1 MNGNSGDAGV
11 TWPADVWQGI
21 NDAVLQEVHKVRIA
35 QQVFPTTM
43 LDGDPT
49 EVQDQAI
56 NFANLSIREGR
67 TKQFVEIYQE
77 FPLTSTQVANEA
89 TDKTCQTLARMAAK
103 ALALAEDVVIFQGR
117 DGAAALGGVHEDQV
131 EAADHGLLGEASPRN
146 ADDGDPRRVSVPID
160 VARLDPPRPGVNYG
174 ENVFSAVVQGIA
186 KLVSKGQAPNYALF
200 LPTGVYA
207 DTFVPPSNGSLIT
220 TADRIKPLVEGGFYG
235 TGTLPESRGL
245 LVALGGDPTCLF
257 MGQEANTEFE
267 RKQGREYIFRVSE
280 RFNFIERDPRSLV
293 ALRFN

>member
-11 TWPADVWQGI
+11 TWSADVWQGI
-21 NDAVLQEVHKVRIA
+21 TDAVIQEVHKVKVG
-35 QQVFPTTM
+35 QKVFPTTM

-49 EVQDQAI
+49 ELQDQAI
-56 NFANLSIREGR
+56 DFANLSIREGR

-77 FPLTSTQVANEA
+77 FPLTSTQVMKEA
-89 TDKTCQTLARMAAK
+89 VDKTCQTLSRMAAK
-103 ALALAEDVVIFQGR
+103 TLALAEDIVLFQGLNGKL
-117 DGAAALGGVHEDQV
+117 DGVHLDQV
-131 EAADHGLLGEASPRN
+131 EAAEHGLLGEASPGN
-146 ADDGDPRRVSVPID
+146 ADDVDPRRVSVPIE
-160 VARLDPPRPGVNYG
+160 VNPLKPARPGVVYG
-174 ENVFSAVVQGIA
+174 ENVFSAVVAGIA

-200 LPTGVYA
+200 LPTRVYA

-235 TGTLPESRGL
+235 TGTLPDNRGL

-257 MGQEANTEFE
+257 MGREANTEFE

-293 ALRFN
+293 ELRFN

>member
-11 TWPADVWQGI
+11 TWSADVWQGI
-21 NDAVLQEVHKVRIA
+21 TDAVVQEVAKIRIG
-35 QQVFPTTM
+35 QKVFPATM

-49 EVQDQAI
+49 ELQDQAI
-56 NFANLSIREGR
+56 DFQNLSIREGR

-77 FPLTSTQVANEA
+77 FPLTSTQVAKEA
-89 TDKTCQTLARMAAK
+89 TDKTCQTLSRMAAK

-117 DGAAALGGVHEDQV
+117 DGNLGGVHEDQV
-131 EAADHGLLGEASPRN
+131 EAAAHGLLGEASPAN
-146 ADDGDPRRVSVPID
+146 ADDGNPRRVSVPID
-160 VARLDPPRPGVNYG
+160 VQPLAPVRPGVIYG
-174 ENVFSAVVQGIA
+174 ENVFSAVVAGIA

-220 TADRIKPLVEGGFYG
+220 TADRIKPLVEGGFCG
-235 TGTLPESRGL
+235 TGALPPNRGL
-245 LVALGGDPTCLF
+245 LAALGGDPTCLF
-257 MGQEANTEFE
+257 MGREANTEFE

-293 ALRFN
+293 ALKFN